1 MLLSV
6 TSNDRWNVL
15 LKVLCI
21 YGLMLELNSEG
32 QLVSR
37 SRVENPWSR
46 WSPILAKVVLSCLT
60 RLASWSPSLTS
71 WKVPKTPLKSANRT
85 AWQALRPSNHLKLF

>member
-15 LKVLCI
+15 LKFLCI

-37 SRVENPWSR
+37 SRVENPWSS

-71 WKVPKTPLKSANRT
+71 
-85 AWQALRPSNHLKLF
+85 